1 MDLKPCP
8 DPWCGKSS
16 PGIYRGGFRNLRV
29 RVQCSSCG
37 AHAQESEFES
47 VAVEAWNTRPREDA
61 LTEEVEALRA
71 ALTFGVKLYG
81 MDGPAYWPVDDR
93 IRFDELARAALKG
106 KDHE

>member
-1 MDLKPCP
+1 MMGLKPLETDEIEALQAKWP
-8 DPWCGKSS
+8 RIW
-16 PGIYRGGFRNLRV
+16 NV
-29 RVQCSSCG
+29 VVT
-37 AHAQESEFES
+37 AQR
-47 VAVEAWNTRPREDA
+47 EADA